1 MSAGQFHWSRNP
13 IRLYRDTERGKVAG
27 VCAGL
32 ANYFDIRVKFVRL
45 AVILGMV
52 FGFFVP
58 ILVTYILMALLLKPK
73 PTQPLFASE
82 QEEHF
87 WRTVSVSPNL
97 SVSELRKRFRGLD
110 RRLSEIESRVTSD
123 EFDLRRKFRDLN
135 A

>member
-58 ILVTYILMALLLKPK
+58 ILIVYVLMALLLKPM
-73 PTQPLFASE
+73 PTQLFASE
-82 QEEHF
+82 KEEQF

-110 RRLSEIESRVTSD
+110 RRLSDIENRVTTD

>member
-58 ILVTYILMALLLKPK
+58 ILIVYVLMALLLKPM
-73 PTQPLFASE
+73 PTQLFASE
-82 QEEHF
+82 KEEQF

-97 SVSELRKRFRGLD
+97 SVSDLRKRFRGLD
-110 RRLSEIESRVTSD
+110 RRLSDIENRVTSD

>member
-1 MSAGQFHWSRNP
+1 MSAGQFHWSCYR

-45 AVILGMV
+45 AIILAMV
-52 FGFFVP
+52 FGFFLPV
-58 ILVTYILMALLLKPK
+58 LVTYILMALLRKPM
-73 PTQPLFASE
+73 PTQLFASE
-82 QEEHF
+82 KEEHF

-110 RRLSEIESRVTSD
+110 RRLSDIENRVTSD